1 MSFIMQNAS
10 NYQTVYSIVNCET
23 PFSLLCTCL
32 LANKNCTLSGI
43 NEKWHTG
50 NNMLG
55 TDKD

>member
-1 MSFIMQNAS
+1 MQNAS